1 MQTRH
6 CLINMWIRFGIVLQ
20 EWVMTI
26 HREDLF
32 FHTLYCRSQSPQEA
46 VLLFFGP
53 RSASLHREV
62 GDFGGKFAFKVPR
75 FKQSYYI
82 HSHPETTHT
91 RWQTVTCRRACFIKK
106 NYKIWRGGRTTRHKL
121 CPNQLNRL
129 KGVQKL
135 AHTKLQPM
143 FSKLPKR
150 NSANHLIFQPE
161 FTVFPCIKMVSTPCW
176 SRKKLSCVVRKLTNT
191 TKAIH
196 VQLIAVIA
204 RALWLATVLYTL
216 VFTLEPIPTPGL
228 SRLRL
233 SGLGTRWW
241 SRRPSWKEKCR
252 FSRNIWGNCR
262 RKQLQN

>member
-1 MQTRH
+1 
-6 CLINMWIRFGIVLQ
+6 
-20 EWVMTI
+20 
-26 HREDLF
+26 
-32 FHTLYCRSQSPQEA
+32 
-46 VLLFFGP
+46 
-53 RSASLHREV
+53 
-62 GDFGGKFAFKVPR
+62 
-75 FKQSYYI
+75 
-82 HSHPETTHT
+82 
-91 RWQTVTCRRACFIKK
+91 
-106 NYKIWRGGRTTRHKL
+106 
-121 CPNQLNRL
+121 
-129 KGVQKL
+129 
-135 AHTKLQPM
+135 M

-176 SRKKLSCVVRKLTNT
+176 SRKKKSCAVRKLTNT

-241 SRRPSWKEKCR
+241 SRRPGWKESVVFQETFEVTVVESNCKINFLGLLLYTGYKMIKKGQRSVSINAGTVAHVAAVMTIR
-252 FSRNIWGNCR
+252 FSRRLFRLPFAACHLSYEEGC
-262 RKQLQN
+262 

>member
-1 MQTRH
+1 
-6 CLINMWIRFGIVLQ
+6 
-20 EWVMTI
+20 
-26 HREDLF
+26 
-32 FHTLYCRSQSPQEA
+32 
-46 VLLFFGP
+46 
-53 RSASLHREV
+53 
-62 GDFGGKFAFKVPR
+62 
-75 FKQSYYI
+75 
-82 HSHPETTHT
+82 
-91 RWQTVTCRRACFIKK
+91 
-106 NYKIWRGGRTTRHKL
+106 
-121 CPNQLNRL
+121 
-129 KGVQKL
+129 
-135 AHTKLQPM
+135 M

-241 SRRPSWKEKCR
+241 SRRPSWKESVVFQETFEVTVVESNCKINFLGLLLYTGYKNDQKRTEKCFHKCR
-252 FSRNIWGNCR
+252 NGCSRCGNDDYKIFPPFISIAVAACH
-262 RKQLQN
+262 LSYEEGC